1 GHVVYDGSF
10 VPLKGVGMSEAYA
23 STLDIS
29 FDIKGGLLIRQM
41 HHWGALLFIVG
52 IALHVARVFFT
63 GAFRKP
69 RELNW
74 VIGTVLSLLAII
86 EGFAGYSL
94 PDDLLSGT
102 GIRAMNGFV
111 ASSPV
116 IGSYL
121 TFILFGG
128 EFPGEAIIPRLY
140 IAHVLLIPPL
150 LVRLFAVHIF
160 LVFWHEHTQY
170 PGPGRTN
177 DNVVGFPLLPVYTA
191 KAGGFFFIVFGITAL
206 ISATVTIN
214 AVWAYGPYD
223 PSQVTA
229 GSQPDFY
236 MWFSDGALRL
246 LPGFLEFEIFGFTLS
261 PQIFL
266 GSIILLPLVWIILG
280 AYPFVEGWV
289 TGDKREHHLLDRPR
303 NAPVRTAIGAA
314 AISMYLVLALA
325 TINDILAI
333 KLYLSINDITWAL
346 RILF

>member
-1 GHVVYDGSF
+1 
-10 VPLKGVGMSEAYA
+10 
-23 STLDIS
+23 
-29 FDIKGGLLIRQM
+29 
-41 HHWGALLFIVG
+41 
-52 IALHVARVFFT
+52 
-63 GAFRKP
+63 
-69 RELNW
+69 
-74 VIGTVLSLLAII
+74 
-86 EGFAGYSL
+86 
-94 PDDLLSGT
+94 
-102 GIRAMNGFV
+102 MNGFV

-121 TFILFGG
+121 TFLLFGG

-140 IAHVLLIPPL
+140 IAHVLLLPAL
-150 LVRLFAVHIF
+150 LVGLFAVHIF
-160 LVFWHEHTQY
+160 LVFWHKHTQY

-280 AYPFVEGWV
+280 IYPFVEAWV

-303 NAPVRTAIGAA
+303 NAPTRTAVGLA
-314 AISMYLVLALA
+314 AISMYVVLALA

-333 KLYLSINDITWAL
+333 KLQLSINDITMFFRL
-346 RILF
+346 MFFV